1 MSHSS
6 SQAVQTNFNYAQVGF
21 TARLR
26 AVFAG
31 FTTSEPA
38 ALAIY
43 AENAN
48 IRATGRNWL
57 M

>member
-6 SQAVQTNFNYAQVGF
+6 SQAVQTNFNYAPVGF
-21 TARLR
+21 TAKLR

-31 FTTSEPA
+31 FTRFEPVA
-38 ALAIY
+38 TAIY

>member
-6 SQAVQTNFNYAQVGF
+6 SQAVQTNFNYAPVGF

-31 FTTSEPA
+31 FTKSEPA
-38 ALAIY
+38 ASAIY